1 MVLKL
6 SDKIYAETILFP
18 LNAIS
23 RDDVLHELL
32 DHCIKLKYLTSS
44 VKLFEYLKNDANAF
58 NSASG
63 RGIAY
68 HYHTSI
74 EINDTVLILGVSKD
88 GIDYHAM
95 DGLPCHFILLIL
107 EPMNE
112 PNKHRTFINL
122 FQDLIKKSNI
132 KSSLLEVN
140 SNIEIADIIFDWENS
155 NEQDELI

>member
-1 MVLKL
+1 MKL
-6 SDKIYAETILFP
+6 SEKIYAETILFP
-18 LNAIS
+18 LNATS

-32 DHCIKLKYLTSS
+32 DHCIELKYLTSC
-44 VKLFEYLKNDANAF
+44 VKLFEYLKSDESAF
-58 NSASG
+58 NSAST

-74 EINDTVLILGVSKD
+74 EIDDTVLILGISKE
-88 GIDYHAM
+88 GIDYHAT

-107 EPMNE
+107 EPINE
-112 PNKHRTFINL
+112 PNKHRKFINL

-132 KSSLLEVN
+132 KSNLLEVN
-140 SNIEIADIIFDWENS
+140 SNIEIADIISNWEIS

>member
-1 MVLKL
+1 MKL
-6 SDKIYAETILFP
+6 SEKIYAETILFP
-18 LNAIS
+18 LKATS

-32 DHCIKLKYLTSS
+32 DHCIELKYLTSCE
-44 VKLFEYLKNDANAF
+44 KLFKYLKSDESAF

-74 EINDTVLILGVSKD
+74 EIDETVLILGISKE
-88 GIDYHAM
+88 GIDYHAV

-107 EPMNE
+107 EPINE

-132 KSSLLEVN
+132 KSNLLEVN
-140 SNIEIADIIFDWENS
+140 SNIEIAHIILDWEIS